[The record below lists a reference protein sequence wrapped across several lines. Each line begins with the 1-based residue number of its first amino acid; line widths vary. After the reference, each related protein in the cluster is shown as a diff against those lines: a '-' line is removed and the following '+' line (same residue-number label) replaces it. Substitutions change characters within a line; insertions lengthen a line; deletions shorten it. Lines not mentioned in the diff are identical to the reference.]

1 MLVINKINPLK
12 AKIGALKRKG
22 LTIGFVP
29 TMGALHEGHL
39 SLMRRAGRETDIVVV
54 SIFVNPMQFGPK
66 EDYKRYPRPVQ
77 QDLHLCRSAGV
88 DIVFSPSDKEIYPFT
103 ARPFRTSPQAS
114 DTLTRTFV
122 DMYKLTETMCG
133 KSRPGHFRGVLT
145 VVNKLFNIVE
155 PDIAYFG
162 QKDYQQAL
170 VIKQMVT
177 DLNMDVQVK
186 VMPIV
191 REKDGLAMSSR
202 NKYLTPAERQ
212 EAICLYRA
220 LLKAT
225 ELICSSRRPVSA
237 VKIIGAMK
245 GIINSVRHS
254 RIDYIAVVDP
264 QTLEPIKTI
273 TYRQVLIALAVYIGK
288 TRLIDNFLI
297 CK

>member
-1 MLVINKINPLK
+1 MK
-12 AKIGALKRKG
+12 AKIDALKRKG

-77 QDLHLCRSAGV
+77 QDLRLCRSVGV
-88 DIVFSPSDKEIYPFT
+88 DIVFSPSSKEIY
-103 ARPFRTSPQAS
+103 PQAS
-114 DTLTRTFV
+114 DTLTNAFV
-122 DMYKLTETMCG
+122 DVHKLTETMCG

-170 VIKQMVT
+170 VIKQMIS
-177 DLNMDVQVK
+177 DLNMNVQIK
-186 VMPIV
+186 VMPII
-191 REKDGLAMSSR
+191 RERDGLAMSSR

-212 EAICLYRA
+212 EATCLYRA
-220 LLKAT
+220 FLKAT
-225 ELICSSRRPVSA
+225 GLIRSNRHPVNS
-237 VKIIGAMK
+237 VKIIRAMK
-245 GIINSVRHS
+245 GIINSVSHS
-254 RIDYIAVVDP
+254 RIDYIVVVDP
-264 QTLEPIKTI
+264 QTLKPVKTI

-297 CK
+297 CR